1 MARIELSKYL
11 PDNIVKL
18 IQNKLLP
25 KYSNKLSFLYDIP
38 NIKYYSKCLICNKIR
53 SIVSEKILMYIH
65 GFSTRELLINNCNKH
80 YYCYYC
86 YPEMLRTFHQKPIIL
101 N

>member
-11 PDNIVKL
+11 PDNIVKI

-25 KYSNKLSFLYDIP
+25 RHSNNLSFLYDIP
-38 NIKYYSKCLICNKIR
+38 NIYNYSTCLICSKIR
-53 SIVSEKILMYIH
+53 SIVSEKILMCLH
-65 GFSTRELLINNCNKH
+65 SVSTRELLITRCNKH

-86 YPEMLRTFHQKPIIL
+86 YPEMLRTFYQKPIIL